1 MKKRIVLFLAMI
13 LSLVLSAVGLTIGA
27 AADGDVATNTRT
39 GTSYTS
45 LADAIS
51 AASSG
56 DTIDVIA
63 DTTVSSPIV
72 ITKQVELTSSN
83 GSTVSCSVSN
93 AFTVGVKSGTSGNL
107 TVSGNLNIT
116 STTVQAIQMARGVFT
131 LKDSASIS
139 ATFDTV
145 NAGGGGT
152 PNDVTINLQ
161 GGTVTCTAGSD
172 SKGVLFCSTE
182 GAVINLS
189 GSTVTTSVSGASA
202 IRLNGKNAMLN
213 MTEGTMSAPTKT
225 VALLNN

>member
-13 LSLVLSAVGLTIGA
+13 LSLVLLAVGLTIGA

-56 DTIDVIA
+56 DTIEVIA
-63 DTTVSSPIV
+63 DTSISSAIV
-72 ITKQVELTSSN
+72 ISKQIELTSN
-83 GSTVSCSVSN
+83 NASTISCSVSN
-93 AFTVGVKSGTSGNL
+93 ALTVGVKNGTSGNL

-116 STTVQAIQMARGVFT
+116 STTVQAIQMARGTFT
-131 LKDSASIS
+131 LKDTARIS

-202 IRLNGKNAMLN
+202 IRLNGKNARLN
-213 MTEGTMSAPTKT
+213 RHPPKRS
-225 VALLNN
+225 LC